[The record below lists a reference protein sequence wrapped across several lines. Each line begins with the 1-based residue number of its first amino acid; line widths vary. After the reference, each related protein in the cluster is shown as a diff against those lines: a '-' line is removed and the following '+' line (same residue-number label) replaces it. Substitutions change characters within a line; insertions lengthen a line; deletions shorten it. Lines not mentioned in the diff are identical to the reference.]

1 MPALVAIAADSPDL
15 RAALDA
21 AHLPT
26 DDIAEPGRR
35 FFRYDDGDEPVGYGG
50 YELYG
55 EDALL
60 RSVVVLPAQRG
71 KGLGR
76 DLAEAVLAEA
86 AAAGAR
92 HAWLLTTTAEDFF
105 AHRGFTRIDR
115 NAAPQA
121 ILETRQAAT
130 ICSTAALLT
139 RALDG

>member
-1 MPALVAIAADSPDL
+1 MPTLVPIAADSPDL

-35 FFRYDDGDEPVGYGG
+35 FFRYDDGGEPVGYGG
-50 YELYG
+50 YELHG

-60 RSVVVLPAQRG
+60 RSVVVLPARRD
-71 KGLGR
+71 KGVGR
-76 DLAEAVLAEA
+76 ALAEAVLAEA

-92 HAWLLTTTAEDFF
+92 RAWLLTTTAEDFF
-105 AHRGFTRIDR
+105 AHRGFTRVGR